1 MVTHPG
7 LVTMDATP
15 GAEEQGASAFLEPRS
30 CVAGGESPGE
40 SGSLE
45 RKASIAA

>member
-15 GAEEQGASAFLEPRS
+15 GAEEQGGSAFLEPGS
-30 CVAGGESPGE
+30 HVAGGESPRE
-40 SGSLE
+40 SGSLGK
-45 RKASIAA
+45 KASIVA